1 MRDPVD
7 LESVQRNTEIL
18 LEMTLRGHHFI
29 VDKISMITTILG
41 E

>member
-7 LESVQRNTEIL
+7 WESVERKTEIS
-18 LEMTLRGHHFI
+18 LEMTLRGHHSI
-29 VDKISMITTILG
+29 VDKISMITTPLG